1 MSRFLY
7 HYLILLSLLGTACNP
22 VHQVMNESEQQGS
35 LPESEV
41 QNKTVYTVLSNHC
54 LSCHQSGSNGATDW
68 GVINSMSDLDL
79 FAKSSRIKKGD
90 PEGSSLL
97 LRTKHGIGDQ
107 SMPPS
112 GNSFLVEDY
121 LIIYNWIKNLPPD
134 NVTPVPPAI
143 PPPAQ
148 ENAFTVL
155 QTYCLN
161 CHNGAGGPSWGTIQN
176 ISQLITF
183 AYSGSARL
191 KPGKANEST
200 IILRMKHGPGDQ
212 SMPPGA
218 TSLTAQQ
225 YQLVYNWIQDLP
237 PAPIEPPPGPNL
249 PPPPAD
255 MYNRIALSNGEKLR
269 LGDRRFVASVLNNVL
284 GASAKTIIDQHVLS
298 RTSKFGGACDRL
310 NSYTHSYPT
319 VIRCNE
325 PGPSLTSK
333 LVNVDLADIDAPRLP
348 DSNTSREGLRVL
360 TCKQALLGDNMAL
373 SHIIQQVKGSS
384 DTSFL
389 QTTPRMSSDDVKKMY
404 RLFYPGRDPKPPIL
418 SALLAVSD
426 EAQIKGLASV
436 GPNGVAF
443 ESWRYV
449 ALTLCKAPD
458 WQLE

>member
-1 MSRFLY
+1 MIHTFYRL
-7 HYLILLSLLGTACNP
+7 LILLSLVGSACKP
-22 VHQVMNESEQQGS
+22 VHQPVAGSTQQDS
-35 LPESEV
+35 LPGPEV
-41 QNKTVYTVLSNHC
+41 QEKTVYTVLSNHC
-54 LSCHQSGSNGATDW
+54 LSCHQTGSYGASDW
-68 GVINSMSDLDL
+68 GVINSMSDLDV

-90 PEGSSLL
+90 PEGSALL

-112 GNSFLVEDY
+112 GNFFLKEDY
-121 LIIYNWIKNLPPD
+121 LIIYNWIKNLSPDSNTPTPP
-134 NVTPVPPAI
+134 PVI
-143 PPPAQ
+143 PPVQ

-161 CHNGAGGPSWGTIQN
+161 CHNGAGGPSWGSIQN

-183 AYSGSARL
+183 AYSGSVRL

-212 SMPPGA
+212 SMPPGPSA
-218 TSLTAQQ
+218 LTAQQ

-237 PAPIEPPPGPNL
+237 PAPVTPPGGTN
-249 PPPPAD
+249 PPPPTD
-255 MYNRIALSNGEKLR
+255 MHNKIALSNGEKLR

-284 GASAKTIIDQHVLS
+284 GASSKTVIDQYILS
-298 RTSKFGGACDRL
+298 RTSKFGGACDRM

-325 PGPSLTSK
+325 PGASLTSK

-348 DSNTSREGLRVL
+348 DSNTSREGLRML
-360 TCKQALLGDNMAL
+360 ACKQSLLGDNSAI
-373 SHIIQQVKGSS
+373 SYIIQQVKGSG

-389 QTTPRMSSDDVKKMY
+389 QTTPRMSADDVKKMY

-418 SALLAVSD
+418 DALLAVSD
-426 EAQIKGLASV
+426 QAQTLPLASV
-436 GPNGVAF
+436 GPNGKAF